1 MPAISP
7 LHISILV
14 IAAAF
19 SALLHSSSRPAIAQQ
34 PLTCIT
40 RDLPNPIASLFPNN
54 ATGVLNATL
63 VVIPVPHST
72 ARRLIPLQY
81 GILEH
86 AYRSLMPDF
95 PEGMYPVLLQAAH
108 DHDVQ
113 LKALGITIDD
123 FSRIGLEF
131 PFIDLL
137 NDNHTSFRWAPAQLI
152 TSTHRIAL
160 QGSAAYGTVVSPA
173 TFRPA
178 CDAYDALPN
187 GATFFGAR
195 SIDNGDAYAELEVS
209 AIPDSVTGPYTIE
222 MFRNI
227 TNQPTFANGSTCDQM
242 IRLFGTSMSRGA
254 YEPVLVKGRVRVK
267 GLAPLDGEKE
277 VWDGVYG
284 VQVATPFV
292 ENNYLDCS
300 GLRGYDGAEL
310 EKRGVGDGLDT
321 IDGL

>member
-7 LHISILV
+7 LHLSILV

-19 SALLHSSSRPAIAQQ
+19 SALLHNSSRAAIVQQ
-34 PLTCIT
+34 TPTCIT
-40 RDLPNPIASLFPNN
+40 RDLPNSIASLFPNN

-63 VVIPVPHST
+63 VVIPVPLST
-72 ARRLIPLQY
+72 ARRLVPLQY

-152 TSTHRIAL
+152 TSTHQIAL

-173 TFRPA
+173 TFEPA
-178 CDAYDALPN
+178 CDAYDGLPD
-187 GATFFGAR
+187 GATSFGAR
-195 SIDNGDAYAELEVS
+195 SIANDAYAGLEVS
-209 AIPDSVTGPYTIE
+209 AVLASSGASPYSIE
-222 MFRNI
+222 MFKNI

-242 IRLFGTSMSRGA
+242 IRLFGTSISRAA
-254 YEPVLVKGRVRVK
+254 YEPVFVRGRVK
-267 GLAPLDGEKE
+267 ANMAPLDGEQEWK
-277 VWDGVYG
+277 GVYG

-300 GLRGYDGAEL
+300 GLRGYDGAALGEND
-310 EKRGVGDGLDT
+310 VDDGLDT
-321 IDGL
+321 IDGI